1 MRQVAAHRT
10 TAQRGVT
17 TLEYIV
23 LGAVLV
29 LGLVAGISAF
39 RKQVDASTATE
50 GEALLQVAS
59 GQIAPVRDR
68 YGDGAGGPGAG
79 GPAVALAAEPENR
92 VLHAGAAGGGQGAA
106 VVARALDAAG
116 DFMGKTRDYWRDYAQ
131 DWKGFIA
138 DAKEGLERAKPY
150 QATIDRAREK
160 VQKGQRLGIK
170 ERIVW
175 GQYEKGR
182 KEAEA
187 RARELLQKPLKD
199 GAELW
204 RSLPPGVKVLPGL
217 L

>member
-1 MRQVAAHRT
+1 MRRVGAHRAS
-10 TAQRGVT
+10 AQRGVT

-29 LGLVAGISAF
+29 LGLVAGVSAF
-39 RKQVDASTATE
+39 RKQVDASAATE

-68 YGDGAGGPGAG
+68 YGEGSGGPGAG
-79 GPAVALAAEPENR
+79 GPPLAVAAEPENR
-92 VLHAGAAGGGQGAA
+92 VLHQGVGPDGAAAVSQAIAA
-106 VVARALDAAG
+106 VG
-116 DFMGKTRDYWRDYAQ
+116 DFVGKTRDYWRDYANE
-131 DWKGFIA
+131 WRGFID
-138 DAKEGLERAKPY
+138 DAKQGLERAKPY

-160 VQKGQRLGIK
+160 VRNGQRLGIK
-170 ERIVW
+170 ERLVW

-182 KEAEA
+182 KEAEG
-187 RARELLQKPLKD
+187 RAKELLQKPLRD

-204 RSLPPGVKVLPGL
+204 RSLPPGVKVLPSL